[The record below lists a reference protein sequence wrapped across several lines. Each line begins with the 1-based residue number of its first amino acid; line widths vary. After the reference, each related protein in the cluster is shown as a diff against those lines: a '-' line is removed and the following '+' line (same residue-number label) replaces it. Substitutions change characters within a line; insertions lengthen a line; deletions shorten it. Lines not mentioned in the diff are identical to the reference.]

1 MPCQTSCLVSAV
13 FLIGMIYMNY
23 AAYNSN
29 VLVNYQQQ
37 LPHNLQRTYQNIVN
51 ERTSIYYFGYV
62 LGFVLA
68 VIIIVYNTQIAKDSL
83 STTSMVCTVV
93 AVSFVT
99 NYFYYILSP
108 KSDWMLDHINDPEQ
122 TKAWLAMYR
131 NMQVYYHS
139 GLVLGLFA
147 IGFFT
152 FAFRC
157 SKN

>member
-1 MPCQTSCLVSAV
+1 
-13 FLIGMIYMNY
+13 MNY

-29 VLVNYQQQ
+29 VLVKYQHQ
-37 LPHNLQRTYQNIVN
+37 LPDNLQRTYQNIVN
-51 ERTSIYYFGYV
+51 ERTSIYYFGYI

-68 VIIIVYNTQIAKDSL
+68 IIIIVYNTRIAKDTL
-83 STTSMVCTVV
+83 SNGSMVCTVV

-108 KSDWMLDHINDPEQ
+108 KSDWMLDHIHDPEQ
-122 TKAWLAMYR
+122 TKAWLNMYR
-131 NMQVYYHS
+131 AMQVYYHS